1 MLKLSDTS
9 LVLINPSPS
18 NVNYCIDRYGWLS
31 TQVIEVPF
39 NEKFFQAC
47 RFPIPKVDPICL
59 VIWDL
64 CSSNTLIAPLLI
76 VSLHCWGEHVIFHTQ
91 LEFNLD

>member
-1 MLKLSDTS
+1 MCNRKEIEMIIPIGASF
-9 LVLINPSPS
+9 
-18 NVNYCIDRYGWLS
+18 IDRYDWLL
-31 TQVIEVPF
+31 THVIEVPF
-39 NEKFFQAC
+39 NEKYFQAC